1 MAKGLGTTL
10 LLSLV
15 TAVGSM
21 VLGTALGIALAGR
34 YRSTRKIIRGYV
46 ELWRGL
52 PIIVILFFVFFT
64 LPAVG
69 LVFSPFVA
77 ASVGLVL
84 WGSAVMADNVRG
96 AIESIARSQIE
107 GARALALR
115 PAQIMWLIV
124 LPQAFKRLI
133 PPTINL
139 LASLIHA
146 TSLSAMLGAFELLES
161 AQRSV
166 QRLLMQEGD
175 SHSFAILGSVMII
188 FFVICYPLIALSR
201 WLERRLVT

>member
-34 YRSTRKIIRGYV
+34 YRSARKIMRGYV

-84 WGSAVMADNVRG
+84 WGSAVMADNV
-96 AIESIARSQIE
+96 ARSN
-107 GARALALR
+107 R
-115 PAQIMWLIV
+115 
-124 LPQAFKRLI
+124 
-133 PPTINL
+133 
-139 LASLIHA
+139 
-146 TSLSAMLGAFELLES
+146 
-161 AQRSV
+161 
-166 QRLLMQEGD
+166 
-175 SHSFAILGSVMII
+175 
-188 FFVICYPLIALSR
+188 
-201 WLERRLVT
+201 